1 MEYKWTV
8 LTVTTVGV
16 LMSGIDSRILVIGLP
31 QIAAAMHADAEQAV
45 WFTQGY
51 ALAST
56 IMLLL
61 IGRITDIFGRVKLY
75 NAGFIIFT
83 VGSLLTSF
91 SLSPDQIIAFRI
103 MQGLGSSMIWSNS
116 IAMIT
121 DATPKN
127 ELGFSLGINAIAYNF
142 GSVLGLTVSG
152 LILFFF
158 DWRFLFYVNV
168 PIGIFGTV
176 WARLRL
182 REIASTERGA
192 PVDWIGFG
200 AFVVSITSFLL
211 ALTYA
216 VYGTAEQTTVDYL
229 LILSVAATAAFVMY
243 ERKSKYPLLDLNLIK
258 IREFGS
264 SIVALLI
271 TVIAFSSIALLLSLY
286 FQLELGLSPLEAGL
300 RLLPLDLS
308 TVLIAPLSGKM
319 SDRFGKTGFLVFGL
333 SLTSVATYLFSMID
347 ASTPYI
353 YSLVCMAMIGIGTS
367 IFLSPNASLGM
378 AAVPAQRR
386 GVAASVRST
395 FWNVGFTIS
404 LNLVLWIM
412 TFKVP
417 FGVITTLIS
426 SIGPLGNSLVDR
438 EVFMDGLRT
447 AYLWLAALNAL
458 ALIPTIAGVS
468 VRKKSDRL
476 DFIRPTATK
485 SP

>member
-31 QIAAAMHADAEQAV
+31 QIASAMHADAEQAV

-61 IGRITDIFGRVKLY
+61 IGRVTDIFGRVKLY

-83 VGSLLTSF
+83 VGSLLTS
-91 SLSPDQIIAFRI
+91 LSQSPEQIIAFRI

-121 DATPKN
+121 DATPMK
-127 ELGFSLGINAIAYNF
+127 ELGFSLGVNAIAYNL

-158 DWRFLFYVNV
+158 DWRFLFYVNI

-182 REIASTERGA
+182 REIATIEKGA
-192 PVDWIGFG
+192 PIDWKGFA
-200 AFVVSITSFLL
+200 AFVVSITAFLL

-216 VYGTAEQTTVDYL
+216 VYGIAEETTVYYL
-229 LILSVAATAAFVMY
+229 LILSAVAIVTFVMW
-243 ERKSKYPLLDLNLIK
+243 ERRSTHPLLDLGLLK

-264 SIVALLI
+264 AVVAL
-271 TVIAFSSIALLLSLY
+271 VIAVTAFSSLALLLSLF

-300 RLLPLDLS
+300 RLVPLDL
-308 TVLIAPLSGKM
+308 TAVLMAPLSGKL
-319 SDRFGKTGFLVFGL
+319 SDRFGQTGFLVGGL
-333 SLTSVATYLFSMID
+333 TLTSLTTYLFSTVD
-347 ASTPYI
+347 PSTPYV
-353 YSLVCMAMIGIGTS
+353 YSLVYMVLLGIGVS
-367 IFLSPNASLGM
+367 VFLAPNASLCM
-378 AAVPAQRR
+378 AAVPALRR

-395 FWNVGFTIS
+395 FWNIGFTVS

-412 TFKVP
+412 TFRVP

-426 SIGPLGNSLVDR
+426 SVTPIGNLLVDR
-438 EVFMDGLRT
+438 AVFMDGLKT
-447 AYLWLAALNAL
+447 AYLWLAALNAA
-458 ALIPTIAGVS
+458 ALIPTLAGAYL
-468 VRKKSDRL
+468 KQKL
-476 DFIRPTATK
+476 RPN
-485 SP
+485 